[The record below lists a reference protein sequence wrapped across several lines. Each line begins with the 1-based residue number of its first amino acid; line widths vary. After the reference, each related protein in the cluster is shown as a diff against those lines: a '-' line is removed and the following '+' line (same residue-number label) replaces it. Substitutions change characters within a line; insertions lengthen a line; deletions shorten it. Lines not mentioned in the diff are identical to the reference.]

1 MLGLPLAE
9 GEGMALA
16 LGAGWAPL
24 ATAMESFTQGGP
36 SAGELEIEGRR
47 LRYQL
52 ERLGTDVGGTVL
64 SLDDI
69 TDVTQAER
77 VLAWGEMAR
86 QVAHEIKNPLTPLR
100 LGIQHLRRV
109 YRERRTEFDET
120 LETTSSRILAEIDRL
135 DTIARGFS
143 RFGLPLEDAAPLESV
158 DLLAT
163 AREVADLYRLTGE
176 GVSVSV
182 KGNGP
187 LMRPARRDELKEV
200 LGNLV
205 ENARNAGASS
215 IELSVAKP
223 GFAVTDNGRGIP
235 AELLPRIF
243 EPRFSTTT
251 SGSGLGLAIVKRLV
265 ESWGAEVAVQ
275 SVPRQGTTVAIAWPD
290 GAAQGPASAGG
301 PR

>member
-1 MLGLPLAE
+1 
-9 GEGMALA
+9 
-16 LGAGWAPL
+16 
-24 ATAMESFTQGGP
+24 
-36 SAGELEIEGRR
+36 
-47 LRYQL
+47 
-52 ERLGTDVGGTVL
+52 
-64 SLDDI
+64 
-69 TDVTQAER
+69 
-77 VLAWGEMAR
+77 
-86 QVAHEIKNPLTPLR
+86 
-100 LGIQHLRRV
+100 
-109 YRERRTEFDET
+109 
-120 LETTSSRILAEIDRL
+120 
-135 DTIARGFS
+135 
-143 RFGLPLEDAAPLESV
+143 
-158 DLLAT
+158 
-163 AREVADLYRLTGE
+163 
-176 GVSVSV
+176 
-182 KGNGP
+182 
-187 LMRPARRDELKEV
+187 V